1 MAAHTTG
8 CKVGAASVSDRRH
21 RRCHRQGDGS
31 LVCPGRE
38 FVELFPAYEIS
49 AAKLYALIALD
60 ICTSEL
66 QQRFLRQYLSMQF
79 TETLLPSGSPTRNY
93 SLPRRQWIGTE
104 QLFEELDDLTLPR
117 QILDNFFKRVP
128 S

>member
-1 MAAHTTG
+1 MRSGEVMAIADFHSKSSLKAKIRLDPG
-8 CKVGAASVSDRRH
+8 CDP
-21 RRCHRQGDGS
+21 GS
-31 LVCPGRE
+31 LA
-38 FVELFPAYEIS
+38 FS
-49 AAKLYALIALD
+49 LIN
-60 ICTSEL
+60 E
-66 QQRFLRQYLSMQF
+66 
-79 TETLLPSGSPTRNY
+79 TRNY